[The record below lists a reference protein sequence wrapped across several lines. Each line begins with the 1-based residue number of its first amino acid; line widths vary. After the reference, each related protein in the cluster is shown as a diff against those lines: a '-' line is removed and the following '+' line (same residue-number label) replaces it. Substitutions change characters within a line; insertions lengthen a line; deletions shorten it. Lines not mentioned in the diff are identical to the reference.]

1 MIEEDLGRRAGGRE
15 EPRGEE
21 PGGEVV
27 QARDEGINGE
37 RHGGVG
43 DERVVL
49 GGDAERGAREI
60 GATADGDAGLRVEPG
75 EPPDLLRE
83 ALPRRPGVLG
93 GDPRGVEGI
102 VQHHP
107 QRGPSAA
114 FIRVPSAGAG
124 TGPEGVGSSPL
135 SLACGQGGGGSGVA
149 AETGRGSPHRRAA
162 HGVHGGEWDSL
173 DREVASRAVETVI
186 FAGELLSGSVR

>member
-1 MIEEDLGRRAGGRE
+1 MIKEDLRRRTGGRE

-27 QARDEGINGE
+27 QARDEGIHWE

-83 ALPRRPGVLG
+83 PLPRRPGVLG
-93 GDPRGVEGI
+93 GDPRGVERI
-102 VQHHP
+102 VERHP
-107 QRGPSAA
+107 QRDPSAA
-114 FIRVPSAGAG
+114 VIRVTSSG
-124 TGPEGVGSSPL
+124 TGPEGVGSSL
-135 SLACGQGGGGSGVA
+135 SSPAYGQREGGAGVA
-149 AETGRGSPHRRAA
+149 AETGGGSPHRRAT
-162 HGVHGGEWDSL
+162 HGAAEANGIRSIERWL
-173 DREVASRAVETVI
+173 RA
-186 FAGELLSGSVR
+186 RWRR